1 MFESDA
7 DRLASLRAVG
17 AELFEAADGT
27 FYAIVEQPFAAVEL
41 QDDRIES
48 RKPVLTAR
56 ESDATALSLAKDS
69 EVTRLSDG
77 VSYRVL
83 RLEPDGSG
91 MTQIFVNP
99 L

>member
-27 FYAIVEQPFAAVEL
+27 FWALLEQPFAAVEL
-41 QDDRIES
+41 ESDRIES
-48 RKPVLTAR
+48 RKPVLTMR
-56 ESDATALSLAKDS
+56 ESDATRLELTNGA
-69 EVTRLSDG
+69 EVTRIADG
-77 VSYRVL
+77 VVYRVL
-83 RLEPDGSG
+83 RPEPDGSG
-91 MTQIFVNP
+91 MTQLFVNP